1 MKFGDKVGNI
11 MDPKKMSGIFD
22 FYLLPRDIAS
32 KWKLCSKALITSL
45 KKNIKNNEAL
55 KKKIRDTLPSSI
67 CADHVPIKKK
77 RVD

>member
-1 MKFGDKVGNI
+1 
-11 MDPKKMSGIFD
+11 MDLKKMSRTFD

-32 KWKLCSKALITSL
+32 TWKLCSKALFKSL
-45 KKNIKNNEAL
+45 KMIKNNEAL